1 MASFANSRAYF
12 EARAHEYG
20 VPAEL
25 LTHLQNQGINA
36 LGQEFDEGRFD
47 TWLRSVNAGA
57 EVIVIASLKAAVE
70 APTSESV
77 TPKAIP
83 FAERSARLAHIRA
96 KLPGL
101 HLEGPGEPSQT
112 LLDEVCS
119 DVSKPLR
126 SIELPD
132 GLPGLPPSDVIRVAQ
147 VLDKGRCPYLPTLLR
162 RFIAKWTR
170 EAANLA
176 KEEEELKRK
185 MLEETGFADLGA
197 VDELQLGADL
207 TGEVPK
213 TRLLPPKFVPA
224 LLTPD
229 SLAMRAKLDRDRV
242 LQVPGSGD
250 SEIDQEVYDKT
261 IDEVRCGWLR
271 GPLAPEQVPAEAPI
285 SKRFGLR
292 QKHKIR
298 LIDNFS
304 ESGVNDCVTVC
315 ESPVLH
321 TVDVAG
327 ALVTCWL
334 EECAHSQ
341 RDATLFARAFD
352 LSNAYRQ
359 VALSKEGR
367 KFSHISVFNP
377 ALGHREI
384 FQCLVLPFGAVRSV
398 HSFLRI
404 ARALWRLGVVGCKLM
419 WSSFYDDFITFAP
432 KGLER
437 SSELAAEAL
446 FKLTGWLFAESGRKC
461 VPFSQTCEALGVI
474 FDLSCSGSGLC
485 RISNTEAHVAE
496 ISAALLDVISKGC
509 MTRAEAQKLRGRMQF
524 AEAQLFGRTAK
535 RCVKVLSSFT
545 EHRRSLLSAK
555 EKAFLEL
562 FRAYL
567 VSSRPRELRALNS
580 SPTLI
585 FTDACYESDARS
597 WKCGLGGVMI
607 SSNRAQVEFFS
618 LELSDEQREVLGE
631 RSKKQIIFETET
643 LAAVLAFSFWSAVI
657 GNSRTVIFVD
667 NEGSKFALL
676 KGVSD
681 NLCVDCLAMIFAE
694 QEARL
699 SLSPWL
705 SRVPSHSNIADP
717 PSRGDLEPLK
727 FLKGVNASTR
737 ASLMLEVVL
746 GRYLEMGE

>member
-1 MASFANSRAYF
+1 MLGHACSQRCFDQ
-12 EARAHEYG
+12 AH
-20 VPAEL
+20 L
-25 LTHLQNQGINA
+25 L
-36 LGQEFDEGRFD
+36 F
-47 TWLRSVNAGA
+47 
-57 EVIVIASLKAAVE
+57 
-70 APTSESV
+70 
-77 TPKAIP
+77 
-83 FAERSARLAHIRA
+83 
-96 KLPGL
+96 
-101 HLEGPGEPSQT
+101 
-112 LLDEVCS
+112 
-119 DVSKPLR
+119 
-126 SIELPD
+126 
-132 GLPGLPPSDVIRVAQ
+132 
-147 VLDKGRCPYLPTLLR
+147 
-162 RFIAKWTR
+162 
-170 EAANLA
+170 
-176 KEEEELKRK
+176 RK

-404 ARALWRLGVVGCKLM
+404 ARALWHLGVVGCKLM

-631 RSKKQIIFETET
+631 RSKKQIIFEAET